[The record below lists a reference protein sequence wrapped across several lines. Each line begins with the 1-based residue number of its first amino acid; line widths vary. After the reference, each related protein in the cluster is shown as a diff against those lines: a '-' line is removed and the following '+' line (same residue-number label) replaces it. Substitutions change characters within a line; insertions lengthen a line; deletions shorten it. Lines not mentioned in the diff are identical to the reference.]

1 MKGNNMKNRK
11 KIFIPL
17 GAILISTLIMVVLT
31 NSKPD
36 VAKKAPEVTKPLI
49 RTVVARKQQVQ
60 VKVKSQGAVM
70 PRTESTLVSQVAGQ
84 VIKVGRNFAA
94 GGFFNKN
101 KTLVSIDQRDYE
113 LVLIQSKSQVAQAEL
128 RRNIEKEEGQ
138 IARQEWEKL
147 GKGDAPDLVARRP
160 QLLEAEAALAAATA
174 RMEQARLNLERTKI
188 VAPFTGRIRKKHV
201 DVGQFVNPGTPVA
214 TVYAI
219 DYVEIRLPLP
229 DGELAFLDIPMG
241 FANAGT
247 GKRGPKV
254 TLQAEFA
261 GESHQWQGY
270 IDRIEGEIDARSRMV
285 HVVAR
290 VEKPYSQQG
299 DAERPPLAV
308 GMFVKANIHGHQ
320 LDDVFILPRAALR
333 ENNRVYVVDARQT
346 LRFRDVTVVRYI
358 GDNIIVNAGI
368 QDGERLCISTL
379 DAVID
384 GMAVRLAAS
393 EEGDAR

>member
-320 LDDVFILPRAALR
+320 LEDVFILPRAALR

>member
-1 MKGNNMKNRK
+1 MKNRK

-320 LDDVFILPRAALR
+320 LEDVFILPRAALR

>member
-320 LDDVFILPRAALR
+320 LEDVFILPRAALR

-379 DAVID
+379 DAVIE

>member
-1 MKGNNMKNRK
+1 MKNRK

-320 LDDVFILPRAALR
+320 LEDVFILPRAALR

-379 DAVID
+379 DAVIE